1 MTLARPSRRPMT
13 DPATRRCSLAAPG
26 GAKLLPIVIRALDDA
41 AVAVEDISLRRP
53 TLDEVFLA
61 LTETA
66 RHHNEQPQRR
76 ADTRRPPKA
85 HHKEDAA

>member
-1 MTLARPSRRPMT
+1 VLSAVGAGEPAT

-26 GAKLLPIVIRALDDA
+26 GAKLLPVVIRTLDDA

-61 LTETA
+61 LTGRTYA
-66 RHHNEQPQRR
+66 PPS
-76 ADTRRPPKA
+76 ADRTGA
-85 HHKEDAA
+85 KEDAA